1 MATDLSIHLGQFV
14 YGYGGQALLVA
25 VCEEAKKLGIGI
37 VTGYGPSETLTA
49 ITRMVYI
56 PRLWMRMGFDD
67 EKLRDYFVINNSL
80 GVPVSQLRIHITKNS
95 TQILV

>member
-1 MATDLSIHLGQFV
+1 
-14 YGYGGQALLVA
+14 
-25 VCEEAKKLGIGI
+25 
-37 VTGYGPSETLTA
+37 
-49 ITRMVYI
+49 MVYI

-95 TQILV
+95 T